1 MNVSLTPQLEKLVQR
16 KVASGMYNSASEVVR
31 EALRLLQQ
39 HDRLRDLRLKE
50 LRKEIRAGERQLER
64 GACEDLDEDGLSDLF
79 DGVRAAGREALRRSK
94 SDHRR

>member
-1 MNVSLTPQLEKLVQR
+1 MNVSLTPRLEKLVQK

-39 HDRLRDLRLKE
+39 HDRVRELRLKE
-50 LRKEIRAGERQLER
+50 LRKEIQIGERQLEC
-64 GACEDLDEDGLSDLF
+64 GAAESFDEDGLSDLF

-94 SDHRR
+94 NDRRT

>member
-1 MNVSLTPQLEKLVQR
+1 MNVSLTPRLEKLVR
-16 KVASGMYNSASEVVR
+16 KKVASGMYNSASEVVR

-50 LRKEIRAGERQLER
+50 LRKEIQVGDRQLKR
-64 GACEDLDEDGLSDLF
+64 GACESFDEDGLSDLF

-94 SDHRR
+94 SDRRR

>member
-1 MNVSLTPQLEKLVQR
+1 MNVSLTPQLEALVQK

-50 LRKEIRAGERQLER
+50 LRKEIQIGERQLQR
-64 GACEDLDEDGLSDLF
+64 GQYENFDEDGVTDLF
-79 DGVRAAGREALRRSK
+79 NGVRAAGREALRRSK
-94 SDHRR
+94 SSRRR